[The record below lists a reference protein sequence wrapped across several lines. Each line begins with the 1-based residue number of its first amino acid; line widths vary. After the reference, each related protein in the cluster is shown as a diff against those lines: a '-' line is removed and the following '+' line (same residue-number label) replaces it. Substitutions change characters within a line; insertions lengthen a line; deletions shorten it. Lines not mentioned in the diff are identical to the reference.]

1 MLQCI
6 PQLAIF
12 TVLILL
18 TACETYDFT
27 INEKR
32 VYTAKPLFSQFDTP
46 DPALYECLKQRII
59 DEKITSAAQL
69 TSLNCSHAGIAT
81 LRGLGVFTGLTQ
93 LKLSSNKI
101 RNLVEIS
108 ALPVLRELYLD
119 NNVVIDPIPLQQIL
133 SLRLLDLRRNATLQC
148 PSSQGFPLVDALTLP
163 KHCG

>member
-1 MLQCI
+1 M
-6 PQLAIF
+6 
-12 TVLILL
+12 VLILL
-18 TACETYDFT
+18 TACESYDFT

-59 DEKITSAAQL
+59 DEKITSASEL
-69 TSLNCSHAGIAT
+69 TSLNCSHAGIAN
-81 LRGLGVFTGLTQ
+81 LQGLGVFTGLTH

-108 ALPVLRELYLD
+108 TMPVLRELYLD
-119 NNVVIDPIPLQQIL
+119 NNVVVDPVPLQQVL
-133 SLRLLDLRRNATLQC
+133 SLRLLDLSHNTTLQC
-148 PSSQGFPLVDALTLP
+148 PKAQGFPLVESLTLP